1 MTDKKKNNH
10 DCPGNPLPAVSINAG
25 RLIYE
30 MYNRLLH
37 LTEEIAVIKNE
48 QSNTTKDISWL
59 KKVMWRLLFLFIGL
73 LIGIIV
79 NLIAI
84 LVT

>member
-1 MTDKKKNNH
+1 MTDKKKNN

-37 LTEEIAVIKNE
+37 LTEEIAIIKNE